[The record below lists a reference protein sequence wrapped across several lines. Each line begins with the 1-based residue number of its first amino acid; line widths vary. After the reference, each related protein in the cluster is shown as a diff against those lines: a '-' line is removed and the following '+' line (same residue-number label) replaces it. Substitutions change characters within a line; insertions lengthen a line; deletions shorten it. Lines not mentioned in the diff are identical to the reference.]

1 MLTLLTVLLF
11 ALAMGLIAAGFY
23 YQINREELAS
33 DPVLI
38 RGCYLGGSVLIL
50 GNLVAPFL

>member
-1 MLTLLTVLLF
+1 MLTLLTVLVF
-11 ALAMGLIAAGFY
+11 AMAMGLIAAGLY

-38 RGCYLGGSVLIL
+38 RGCYLGGGVLLL